1 VYGLDG
7 KVAVVTGGGRG
18 IGRGVAFGLGEAG
31 AKVFVNDYYRGEARG
46 AAEDV
51 ADEIH
56 AAGGIAV
63 ANGGDISSF
72 AGGGALIEAA
82 RKEFGRVDI
91 LVTCAGNFWPDM
103 TLDVTEERWN
113 AQLAVHAT
121 GTFACAQAAAK
132 LMVEQGDG
140 GRIITFSSRGAFF
153 GPTPAYAAAK
163 GAVMAMTA
171 ALSADLSARG
181 ITANCVLPSATTQL
195 FPGDDASAR
204 TFGGVAAAESLLQL
218 SCRDEAACAVVGA
231 RGRGNHQCRAEQR
244 RENQSS
250 YHRLLLLIRA
260 IERSWGAP
268 GHGERGN
275 SLRNRGQGTRRRSA
289 CGTTSKRAGVVPGCS
304 PSRTTGTAGVA
315 STSTV
320 PPCSTSIFG
329 CERCLPR

>member
-1 VYGLDG
+1 MYGLDG

-56 AAGGIAV
+56 VAGGIAV
-63 ANGGDISSF
+63 ANGEDISSF
-72 AGGGALIEAA
+72 AGGAALIEAA

-181 ITANCVLPSATTQL
+181 ITANCILPSATTQL

-204 TFGGVAAAESLLQL
+204 TFGGVAAAESLNPNDIAPLIVYLATPWAGQITG
-218 SCRDEAACAVVGA
+218 RFIYAAGGDICVYPLPTSVG
-231 RGRGNHQCRAEQR
+231 GG
-244 RENQSS
+244 
-250 YHRLLLLIRA
+250 
-260 IERSWGAP
+260 
-268 GHGERGN
+268 
-275 SLRNRGQGTRRRSA
+275 
-289 CGTTSKRAGVVPGCS
+289 GTTYLRKPGGRWAVDEIADVLPAVIGVGGDAQIWNAEKVTSLSNALFKGSK
-304 PSRTTGTAGVA
+304 
-315 STSTV
+315 
-320 PPCSTSIFG
+320 
-329 CERCLPR
+329 

>member
-1 VYGLDG
+1 MYGLDG

-56 AAGGIAV
+56 AAGGMAV

-82 RKEFGRVDI
+82 RKEFERVDI

-204 TFGGVAAAESLLQL
+204 TFGGVAAAESLNPNDIAPLIVYLATPWAGQITG
-218 SCRDEAACAVVGA
+218 RFIYAAGGDICVYPLPTSVG
-231 RGRGNHQCRAEQR
+231 GG
-244 RENQSS
+244 
-250 YHRLLLLIRA
+250 
-260 IERSWGAP
+260 
-268 GHGERGN
+268 
-275 SLRNRGQGTRRRSA
+275 
-289 CGTTSKRAGVVPGCS
+289 GTTYLRKPGGRWAVDEIADVLPAVIGVGGDAQIWNAEKVTSLSNALFKGSK
-304 PSRTTGTAGVA
+304 
-315 STSTV
+315 
-320 PPCSTSIFG
+320 
-329 CERCLPR
+329 

>member
-1 VYGLDG
+1 MYGLDG

-31 AKVFVNDYYRGEARG
+31 AMVFVNDYYRGEARG

-56 AAGGIAV
+56 VAGGIAV
-63 ANGGDISSF
+63 ANGEDISSF
-72 AGGGALIEAA
+72 AGGAALIEAA

-204 TFGGVAAAESLLQL
+204 TFGGVAAAESLNPNDIAPLIVYLATPLAGQITG
-218 SCRDEAACAVVGA
+218 RFIYAAGGDICVYPLPTSVG
-231 RGRGNHQCRAEQR
+231 GG
-244 RENQSS
+244 
-250 YHRLLLLIRA
+250 
-260 IERSWGAP
+260 
-268 GHGERGN
+268 
-275 SLRNRGQGTRRRSA
+275 
-289 CGTTSKRAGVVPGCS
+289 GTTYLRKPGGRWTVDEIADVLPAVIGVGGDAQIWNAEKVTSLSNALFKGSK
-304 PSRTTGTAGVA
+304 
-315 STSTV
+315 
-320 PPCSTSIFG
+320 
-329 CERCLPR
+329 

>member
-1 VYGLDG
+1 MYGLDG

-56 AAGGIAV
+56 VAGGIAV
-63 ANGGDISSF
+63 ANGEDISSF
-72 AGGGALIEAA
+72 AGGAALIEAA
-82 RKEFGRVDI
+82 RREFGRVDI

-204 TFGGVAAAESLLQL
+204 TFGGVAAAESLNPNDIAPLIVYL
-218 SCRDEAACAVVGA
+218 ATPWAAQITGRFIYAAGGDICVYPLPTSVG
-231 RGRGNHQCRAEQR
+231 GG
-244 RENQSS
+244 
-250 YHRLLLLIRA
+250 
-260 IERSWGAP
+260 
-268 GHGERGN
+268 
-275 SLRNRGQGTRRRSA
+275 
-289 CGTTSKRAGVVPGCS
+289 GTTYLRKPGGRWAVDEIADVLPAVIGVGGDAQIWNAEKVTSLSNALFKGSK
-304 PSRTTGTAGVA
+304 
-315 STSTV
+315 
-320 PPCSTSIFG
+320 
-329 CERCLPR
+329 

>member
-1 VYGLDG
+1 MYGLDG

-63 ANGGDISSF
+63 ANGEDISSF
-72 AGGGALIEAA
+72 AGGAALIEAA

-204 TFGGVAAAESLLQL
+204 TFGGVAAAESLNPNDIAPLIVYLATPLAGQITG
-218 SCRDEAACAVVGA
+218 RFIYAAGGDICVYPLPTSVG
-231 RGRGNHQCRAEQR
+231 GG
-244 RENQSS
+244 
-250 YHRLLLLIRA
+250 
-260 IERSWGAP
+260 
-268 GHGERGN
+268 
-275 SLRNRGQGTRRRSA
+275 
-289 CGTTSKRAGVVPGCS
+289 GTTYLRKPGGRWAVDEIADVLPAVIGVGGDAQIWNAEKVTSLSNALFKGSK
-304 PSRTTGTAGVA
+304 
-315 STSTV
+315 
-320 PPCSTSIFG
+320 
-329 CERCLPR
+329 

>member
-1 VYGLDG
+1 MYGLDG

-18 IGRGVAFGLGEAG
+18 IGRGVAFGLAEAG
-31 AKVFVNDYYRGEARG
+31 ARVFVNDYYRGEARG

-51 ADEIH
+51 ADEIN

-82 RKEFGRVDI
+82 RREFGRVDI
-91 LVTCAGNFWPDM
+91 LVTCAGNFWADM

-121 GTFACAQAAAK
+121 GTFACAQAAAR

-181 ITANCVLPSATTQL
+181 ITANCILPSATTQL

-204 TFGGVAAAESLLQL
+204 TFGGVAAAESLNPNDIAPLIVYLATPLAGQITGRFIYAAGGDICVYPLPTSVGGGGTSYLRKPGGRWTVDEIAEVLPAIIGVGGEAQIWNAEKVTSL
-218 SCRDEAACAVVGA
+218 SNALFKG
-231 RGRGNHQCRAEQR
+231 
-244 RENQSS
+244 
-250 YHRLLLLIRA
+250 
-260 IERSWGAP
+260 
-268 GHGERGN
+268 
-275 SLRNRGQGTRRRSA
+275 
-289 CGTTSKRAGVVPGCS
+289 SK
-304 PSRTTGTAGVA
+304 
-315 STSTV
+315 
-320 PPCSTSIFG
+320 
-329 CERCLPR
+329 

>member
-56 AAGGIAV
+56 VAGGIAV
-63 ANGGDISSF
+63 ANGEDISSF
-72 AGGGALIEAA
+72 AGGAALIEAA

-171 ALSADLSARG
+171 ALSTDLSARG

-204 TFGGVAAAESLLQL
+204 TFGGVAAAESLNPNDIAPLIVYLATPWAGQITG
-218 SCRDEAACAVVGA
+218 RFIYAAGGDICVYPLPTSVG
-231 RGRGNHQCRAEQR
+231 GG
-244 RENQSS
+244 
-250 YHRLLLLIRA
+250 
-260 IERSWGAP
+260 
-268 GHGERGN
+268 
-275 SLRNRGQGTRRRSA
+275 
-289 CGTTSKRAGVVPGCS
+289 GTTYLRKPGGRWAVDEIADVLPTVIGVGGDAQIWNAEKVTSLSNALFKGSK
-304 PSRTTGTAGVA
+304 
-315 STSTV
+315 
-320 PPCSTSIFG
+320 
-329 CERCLPR
+329 

>member
-56 AAGGIAV
+56 VAGGIAV
-63 ANGGDISSF
+63 ANGEDISSF
-72 AGGGALIEAA
+72 AGGAALIEAA

-204 TFGGVAAAESLLQL
+204 TFGGVAAAESLNPNDIAPLIVYLATPLAGQITG
-218 SCRDEAACAVVGA
+218 RFIYAAGGDICVYPLPTSVG
-231 RGRGNHQCRAEQR
+231 GG
-244 RENQSS
+244 
-250 YHRLLLLIRA
+250 
-260 IERSWGAP
+260 
-268 GHGERGN
+268 
-275 SLRNRGQGTRRRSA
+275 
-289 CGTTSKRAGVVPGCS
+289 GTTYLRKPGGRWTVDEIADVLPAVIGVGGDAQIWNAEKVTSLSNALFKGSK
-304 PSRTTGTAGVA
+304 
-315 STSTV
+315 
-320 PPCSTSIFG
+320 
-329 CERCLPR
+329 

>member
-56 AAGGIAV
+56 VAGGIAV
-63 ANGGDISSF
+63 ANGEDISSF
-72 AGGGALIEAA
+72 AGGAALIEAA

-204 TFGGVAAAESLLQL
+204 TFGGVAAAESLNPNDIAPLIVYLATPLAGQITG
-218 SCRDEAACAVVGA
+218 RFIYAAGGDICVYPLPTSVG
-231 RGRGNHQCRAEQR
+231 GG
-244 RENQSS
+244 
-250 YHRLLLLIRA
+250 
-260 IERSWGAP
+260 
-268 GHGERGN
+268 
-275 SLRNRGQGTRRRSA
+275 
-289 CGTTSKRAGVVPGCS
+289 GTTYLRKPGGRWAVDEIADVLPAVIGVGGDAQIWNAEKVTSLSNALFKGSK
-304 PSRTTGTAGVA
+304 
-315 STSTV
+315 
-320 PPCSTSIFG
+320 
-329 CERCLPR
+329 

>member
-56 AAGGIAV
+56 VAGGIAV
-63 ANGGDISSF
+63 ANGEDISSF
-72 AGGGALIEAA
+72 AGGAALIEAA

-204 TFGGVAAAESLLQL
+204 TFGGVAAAESLNPNDIAPLIVYLATPWAGQITG
-218 SCRDEAACAVVGA
+218 RFIYAAGGDICVYPLPTSVG
-231 RGRGNHQCRAEQR
+231 GG
-244 RENQSS
+244 
-250 YHRLLLLIRA
+250 
-260 IERSWGAP
+260 
-268 GHGERGN
+268 
-275 SLRNRGQGTRRRSA
+275 
-289 CGTTSKRAGVVPGCS
+289 GTTYLRKPGGRWAVDEIADVLPAVIGVGGDAQIWNAEKVTSLSNALFKGSK
-304 PSRTTGTAGVA
+304 
-315 STSTV
+315 
-320 PPCSTSIFG
+320 
-329 CERCLPR
+329 

>member
-18 IGRGVAFGLGEAG
+18 IGQSVAFGLAEAG
-31 AKVFVNDYYRGEARG
+31 ARVFVNDYYRGEARG
-46 AAEDV
+46 TAEDV
-51 ADEIH
+51 ADEIN

-82 RKEFGRVDI
+82 RREFGRVDI
-91 LVTCAGNFWPDM
+91 LVTCAGNFWADM

-121 GTFACAQAAAK
+121 GTFACAQAAAR

-181 ITANCVLPSATTQL
+181 ITANCILPSATTQL

-204 TFGGVAAAESLLQL
+204 TFGGVAAAESLNPNDIAPLIVYLATPLAGQITGRFIYAAGGDICVYPL
-218 SCRDEAACAVVGA
+218 PTSVGGGGTSYLRKPGGRWTVDEIAEVLPAIIGVGDEAKIW
-231 RGRGNHQCRAEQR
+231 NAEKVT
-244 RENQSS
+244 
-250 YHRLLLLIRA
+250 
-260 IERSWGAP
+260 
-268 GHGERGN
+268 
-275 SLRNRGQGTRRRSA
+275 SLSTALFKG
-289 CGTTSKRAGVVPGCS
+289 SK
-304 PSRTTGTAGVA
+304 
-315 STSTV
+315 
-320 PPCSTSIFG
+320 
-329 CERCLPR
+329 

>member
-63 ANGGDISSF
+63 ANGEDISSF
-72 AGGGALIEAA
+72 AGGAALIEAA

-204 TFGGVAAAESLLQL
+204 TFGGVAAAESLNPNDIAPLIVYLATPWAGQITG
-218 SCRDEAACAVVGA
+218 RFIYAAGGDICVYPLPTSVG
-231 RGRGNHQCRAEQR
+231 GG
-244 RENQSS
+244 
-250 YHRLLLLIRA
+250 
-260 IERSWGAP
+260 
-268 GHGERGN
+268 
-275 SLRNRGQGTRRRSA
+275 
-289 CGTTSKRAGVVPGCS
+289 GTTYLRKPGGRWTVDEIADVLPAVIGVGGDAQIWNAEKVTSLSNALFKGSK
-304 PSRTTGTAGVA
+304 
-315 STSTV
+315 
-320 PPCSTSIFG
+320 
-329 CERCLPR
+329 

>member
-1 VYGLDG
+1 MYGLDG

-56 AAGGIAV
+56 VAGGIAV
-63 ANGGDISSF
+63 ANGEDISSF
-72 AGGGALIEAA
+72 AGGAALIEAA

-163 GAVMAMTA
+163 GVVMAMTA

-204 TFGGVAAAESLLQL
+204 TFGGVAAAESLNPNDIAPLIVYLATPWAGQITG
-218 SCRDEAACAVVGA
+218 RFIYAAGGDICVYPLPTSVG
-231 RGRGNHQCRAEQR
+231 GG
-244 RENQSS
+244 
-250 YHRLLLLIRA
+250 
-260 IERSWGAP
+260 
-268 GHGERGN
+268 
-275 SLRNRGQGTRRRSA
+275 
-289 CGTTSKRAGVVPGCS
+289 GTTYLRKPGGRWAVDEIADVLPAVIGVGGDAQIWNAEKVTSLSNALFKGSK
-304 PSRTTGTAGVA
+304 
-315 STSTV
+315 
-320 PPCSTSIFG
+320 
-329 CERCLPR
+329 